1 MFIRFPFDINMY
13 KSIYINICINIIKLF
28 YIKIFKVIIENLK
41 WDFNFMKIK
50 KKNNKQYKFCT
61 KNKIID
67 KKNKYFYYK
76 FQAIPIHL

>member
-1 MFIRFPFDINMY
+1 
-13 KSIYINICINIIKLF
+13 
-28 YIKIFKVIIENLK
+28 
-41 WDFNFMKIK
+41 MKIK